1 MSKTLIGF
9 IPNLEESKQIVIAKW
24 KTMEEA
30 IKFAKEMYGFDWD
43 TMEKVKSREDTWIW
57 IMKTINIS
65 SIY

>member
-30 IKFAKEMYGFDWD
+30 IKFAEEMYGFDWD
-43 TMEKVKSREDTWIW
+43 TMEKVKSRKDTRIW
-57 IMKTINIS
+57 VMKRIFKF
-65 SIY
+65 

>member
-43 TMEKVKSREDTWIW
+43 TMEKAKSRENTWIW

>member
-9 IPNLEESKQIVIAKW
+9 IPNFEESKQIVIAKW

-43 TMEKVKSREDTWIW
+43 IMEKVKSKKDSRIW
-57 IMKTINIS
+57 VMKRIFKF
-65 SIY
+65 

>member
-30 IKFAKEMYGFDWD
+30 IKFAKEMYGFNWD
-43 TMEKVKSREDTWIW
+43 IMEKAKSRENTWIW